1 MTTTRALIATGFLA
15 GFAVGIWIEN
25 GTTIIVCLL
34 GVLAV
39 LLSADRR
46 DRSDGARSADLPSF
60 HRQER

>member
-15 GFAVGIWIEN
+15 GFAVGIWIES
-25 GTTIIVCLL
+25 GATIIVCLL

-46 DRSDGARSADLPSF
+46 DRSGGARSAHLPGF
-60 HRQER
+60 DRLER